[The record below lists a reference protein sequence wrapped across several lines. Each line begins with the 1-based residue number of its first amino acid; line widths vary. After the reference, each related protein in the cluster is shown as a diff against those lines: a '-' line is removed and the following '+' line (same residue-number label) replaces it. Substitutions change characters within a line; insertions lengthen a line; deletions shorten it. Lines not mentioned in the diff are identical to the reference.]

1 MFNSLVTT
9 LDRYPIDT
17 KLAGTNLLDPSKS
30 GAVKEYQ
37 KVVAVGPQVRGIEV
51 GDIVFI
57 NPKRYAVMKHEEGEL
72 KDGVIKDNPVVSYNF
87 EILEIDG
94 VPHLLLFDN
103 DIKYVADLKSLKR
116 ILQLL
121 QRLLLLLSRMQMLF
135 QYMEERKLHSNNRAC
150 LRNQAGFFNFKI

>member
-9 LDRYPIDT
+9 LDRYPVNMT
-17 KLAGTNLLDPSKS
+17 LKGTNLLDPSKS

-37 KVVAVGPQVRGIEV
+37 RVVAVGPQVRGIEV

-72 KDGVIKDNPVVSYNF
+72 KDNPVVTYNF
-87 EILEIDG
+87 EVLEIDG

-103 DIKYVADLKSLKR
+103 DIKYVAD
-116 ILQLL
+116 I
-121 QRLLLLLSRMQMLF
+121 
-135 QYMEERKLHSNNRAC
+135 EEFEENPSIVTEVTPPLIEDANAIPVHGRKKVTL
-150 LRNQAGFFNFKI
+150 